1 MRMTKEKKNKT
12 TEIFRVALQNI
23 MPIPPSNV
31 VLTLTL
37 LEKGKGGEMYGM

>member
-1 MRMTKEKKNKT
+1 MRTTKENKT
-12 TEIFRVALQNI
+12 TEIFSVAFHNI

-37 LEKGKGGEMYGM
+37 LEKEKGGEMYGM